1 MAATTR
7 SHFEEKLQLM
17 PDNEEPTYYAKLRQF
32 ETELI
37 NEALRRARG
46 NQAQAARML
55 GLAPTTL
62 SSQLRRLGI
71 QAKTFKRR
79 DLITS
84 FHTFQRF
91 LLEEGC
97 QTRIGTARLKV

>member
-1 MAATTR
+1 MLNT
-7 SHFEEKLQLM
+7 EGQ
-17 PDNEEPTYYAKLRQF
+17 TYYAKLRQF

-71 QAKTFKRR
+71 QAKNFKRR
-79 DLITS
+79 DPIAS

-91 LLEEGC
+91 LLEEGR
-97 QTRIGTARLKV
+97 QTRIGTTRNKA

>member
-1 MAATTR
+1 M
-7 SHFEEKLQLM
+7 EQGI
-17 PDNEEPTYYAKLRQF
+17 YYQKVKQF

-55 GLAPTTL
+55 GMRPTTL

-71 QAKTFKRR
+71 QASDFKKSDSLSSFETFR
-79 DLITS
+79 
-84 FHTFQRF
+84 RF
-91 LLEEGC
+91 LSWNS
-97 QTRIGTARLKV
+97 GTALGEDRR

>member
-1 MAATTR
+1 MLNTQR
-7 SHFEEKLQLM
+7 Q
-17 PDNEEPTYYAKLRQF
+17 TYYDRIRQF

-37 NEALRRARG
+37 SEALSRARG

-71 QAKTFKRR
+71 QARSFKQR
-79 DLITS
+79 DPITS
-84 FHTFQRF
+84 FETFQKF
-91 LLEEGC
+91 LLW
-97 QTRIGTARLKV
+97 KSHSPS

>member
-1 MAATTR
+1 ML
-7 SHFEEKLQLM
+7 SNEKS
-17 PDNEEPTYYAKLRQF
+17 TYYDKLRQF

-37 NEALRRARG
+37 SEALRRARG

-79 DLITS
+79 DPVTS
-84 FHTFQRF
+84 FDAFQKF
-91 LLEEGC
+91 LPWKSNIEKPSL
-97 QTRIGTARLKV
+97 

>member
-1 MAATTR
+1 
-7 SHFEEKLQLM
+7 M
-17 PDNEEPTYYAKLRQF
+17 PSNETPTYYAKLRQF

-71 QAKTFKRR
+71 QAKNFKRR
-79 DLITS
+79 DPITS
-84 FHTFQRF
+84 FHTLQRF